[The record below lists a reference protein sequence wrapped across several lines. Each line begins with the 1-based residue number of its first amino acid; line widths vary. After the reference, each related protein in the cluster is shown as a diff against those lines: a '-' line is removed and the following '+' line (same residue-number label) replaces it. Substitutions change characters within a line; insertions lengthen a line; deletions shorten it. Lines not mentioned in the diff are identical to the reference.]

1 MATGDKLFL
10 ATQSDV
16 QEVGSKVDVVDT
28 TTKDTNT
35 KVISLTSKSD
45 EINTTVT
52 NNNTLIQDIKT
63 NTLSVGAK
71 VDNVSTN
78 VDTVISK
85 LDNVGSSK
93 WYYSGKTGAT
103 KTLIRKEEMY
113 NGTLESASTLAKNY
127 GYVVGYFV
135 PKVSGLHKITFHGGT
150 TRSNENALLSIGTTQ
165 DFLNAANL
173 WNNRET
179 IRTIEDTTYGY
190 GIFTDN
196 IVESIEAYLLGDTS
210 TSRRIIYGR
219 AVIDKMRAL
228 TLNTAYSVT
237 SSPLAEWTGLFEANV
252 PVLFFAA
259 SDETVGINFKLF
271 DVTVTY
277 NLTEP
282 YEQ

>member
-16 QEVGSKVDVVDT
+16 QEVGSKVDIVDT
-28 TTKDTNT
+28 TTKDTNS
-35 KVISLTSKSD
+35 KVASLTSKSD

-52 NNNTLIQDIKT
+52 NNNTLIQDVKT

-93 WYYSGKTGAT
+93 WYYSGKTGIE

-113 NGTLESASTLAKNY
+113 DGTLEGERGVVNDC
-127 GYVVGYFV
+127 YVVGYFV
-135 PKVSGLHKITFHGGT
+135 PKVSGMHKITFHGGT
-150 TRSNENALLSIGTTQ
+150 TNSAKKAILSIGTVQ
-165 DFLNAANL
+165 DFYNAANL
-173 WNNRET
+173 INQDEMFST
-179 IRTIEDTTYGY
+179 ITDTTYRY
-190 GIFTDN
+190 ERFIDK
-196 IVESIEAYLLGDTS
+196 IADSIEAYLKGDNTS
-210 TSRRIIYGR
+210 SLRRISRGR
-219 AVIDKMRAL
+219 NIVFKMKSMRFS
-228 TLNTAYSVT
+228 TEYSVT

-259 SDETVGINFKLF
+259 SNETTNVNFSLF